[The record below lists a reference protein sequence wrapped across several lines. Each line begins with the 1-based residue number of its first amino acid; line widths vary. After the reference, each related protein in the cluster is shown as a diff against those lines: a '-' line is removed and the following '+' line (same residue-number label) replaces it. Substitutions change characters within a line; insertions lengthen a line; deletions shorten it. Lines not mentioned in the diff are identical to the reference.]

1 MFLLRTFGGLSI
13 ERDGAP
19 FDELTGSRKPLIL
32 LAILAADEVVSR
44 DRLLTLLWPE
54 SDAERARGS
63 LRQSLHLLR
72 QALGAGDIVAGTVE
86 LRLNP
91 ARIGSDVGMFRDA
104 VRANDAAAAVAAYRG
119 PFLDAVHAINS
130 TDFEHWRE
138 RRSEEL
144 RQLHAA
150 QLESLGERAEAEE
163 DFVTAAGWWRK
174 RQDADPTNGVV
185 AARLIR
191 ALDGAGQRAAAL
203 RHAQLH
209 AAVLQHEFELPPD
222 PGVEALAEDVR
233 SRPPAVRPALERFTA
248 SVPGLRESV
257 SGLRTQRR
265 PVAGLIVAAAVVV
278 LVVAGGLIA
287 STIPSTEPRIIAATP
302 ESQDKARALEYLIK
316 AQQLLQQKD
325 VQSSADAKTWLT
337 QAIALDPD
345 LIGAHLT
352 LASAEMAQSLTD
364 PQPGAARAKVAVER
378 VLAIDSTSV
387 AAHAMM
393 VMIRTVYDRD
403 YAAAERHLRF
413 GYALDPTYAPL
424 HNMQAMYLLTLGR
437 TEESLRPMQ
446 RANEMH
452 ATAPPNLAYLAVR
465 YVMLGNHAQ
474 ARMYLDQALARDSAF
489 FMARWT
495 LGRIHLAEGRYEAAL
510 REFSYPGTDLGGI
523 GQQAFTG
530 YTLARAGRT
539 AEARALVDAL
549 LEQRRAGGY
558 VSPVDIAII
567 HIGLGEPDRA
577 LQWLERLVA
586 QRGQR
591 AFLKADPIFDPVR
604 EHPRFRRLLVAL
616 NLPV

>member
-1 MFLLRTFGGLSI
+1 MFLLRTFGGLSL

-19 FDELTGSRKPLIL
+19 FDELTGNRKPLIL
-32 LAILAADEVVSR
+32 LAILAVDEVVSR
-44 DRLLTLLWPE
+44 DRLLALLWPE
-54 SDAERARGS
+54 SDTKRARGS
-63 LRQSLHLLR
+63 LRQALHSLR

-91 ARIGSDVGMFRDA
+91 ARIGSDVAMFRDA
-104 VRANDAAAAVAAYRG
+104 VRANNPAAAVAVYRG
-119 PFLDAVHAINS
+119 LFLDAVHAINS
-130 TDFEHWRE
+130 ADFEHWRE
-138 RRSEEL
+138 RRSEDL
-144 RQLHAA
+144 RRLHAA
-150 QLESLGERAEAEE
+150 QLERLAERAEAQE
-163 DFVTAAGWWRK
+163 DFAAAAAWWRK
-174 RQDADPTNGVV
+174 RQDVDPTNGVV

-222 PGVEALAEDVR
+222 PGVAALAEDVR
-233 SRPPAVRPALERFTA
+233 TRPPAVRPALERFVA
-248 SVPGLRESV
+248 SVPGLRT
-257 SGLRTQRR
+257 RH
-265 PVAGLIVAAAVVV
+265 PVAGLVAAASIVV

-287 STIPSTEPRIIAATP
+287 STMASTEPRVIAATP

-325 VQSSADAKTWLT
+325 VQATADAKTWLT

-345 LIGAHLT
+345 LISAHLT
-352 LASAEMAQSLTD
+352 LASAEIAQSLAD
-364 PQPGAARAKVAVER
+364 PQPGAARAKAAVER

-393 VMIRTVYDRD
+393 VMMKTVYDRD
-403 YAAAERHLRF
+403 YDAAEHHLRL

-424 HNMQAMYLLTLGR
+424 HNMHAMYLLALGR

-452 ATAPPNLAYLAVR
+452 ATGPPNLAFLAVR

-474 ARMYLDQALARDSAF
+474 ARVYLDQALARDSAF

-495 LGRIHLAEGRYEAAL
+495 LGRIHLAEGRYDSAL
-510 REFSYPGTDLGGI
+510 GEFSYPGTDLGGI
-523 GQQAFTG
+523 GQQAFIG

-577 LQWLERLVA
+577 LHWLEQLVA

-604 EHPRFRRLLVAL
+604 EHPRFRRLLTAL